1 MLLCI
6 YTSSTL
12 ILTILLILNHRSSY
26 DELVQNHKPT
36 YVAGGA
42 SQNAARGA
50 AVCIVSYSPL
60 SLLYMRMYADSNLA
74 YVLYSICSL
83 PTLWSTLAV
92 LVMTSSQIS

>member
-26 DELVQNHKPT
+26 DELVQNYKPT

-50 AVCIVSYSPL
+50 AVCIVSHPSPYS
-60 SLLYMRMYADSNLA
+60 S
-74 YVLYSICSL
+74 SICACMQTQKLLMSYIVFA
-83 PTLWSTLAV
+83 P
-92 LVMTSSQIS
+92 SQLCGLHWLCW